1 MAFLHWLADPAEI
14 APLLPPGPRP
24 DVHEDR
30 TFVGLVAL
38 RMLGSHPPGLPPV
51 PWLSSFGQLNARL
64 YSVDEHGRRGVVFRA
79 LEAGRLLPALT
90 ARELARLPYA
100 WSRVDVRRDGD
111 LRTYT
116 ARRRW
121 PPGPARARLAL
132 RIGPPCE
139 PDPLELF
146 VTARWGLHSRV
157 AGRTVYGAV
166 QHAPWRLHRADL
178 LTCDTDLPAAAGVP
192 VPDEPPVSVLYS
204 PGVDDVRLGVP
215 REW

>member
-1 MAFLHWLADPAEI
+1 MAFLHWPADPAEI
-14 APLLPPGPRP
+14 APLLPPGTRP
-24 DVHEDR
+24 DVHEGR

-38 RMLGSHPPGLPPV
+38 RMLGSHLPGLPPV

-90 ARELARLPYA
+90 ARELTRLPYA

-146 VTARWGLHSRV
+146 VTARWGLHTRV
-157 AGRTVYGAV
+157 GGRTAYLGV
-166 QHAPWRLHRADL
+166 QHDPWRLHRADL
-178 LTCDTDLPAAAGVP
+178 LDFDGDLLAAAGLPEV
-192 VPDEPPVSVLYS
+192 
-204 PGVDDVRLGVP
+204 
-215 REW
+215 